1 MANKTLQLKIGNTTY
16 RSSVDNTLTNE
27 DLNNVT
33 LPGLYNAGGS
43 NSVTNK
49 PSGIDHFGL
58 LVIHRAS
65 GSYYIQIIY
74 NDSKSYRRFCVN
86 GTWGNWTEDKLTD
99 TTYTSLKNPCA
110 LTLKINSGGGTA
122 YDGSSPITYD
132 ITKTALGMNKV
143 DNTADVDKSV
153 KHAKTA
159 DTATTATTVGSA
171 TIGGDSCGVYW
182 HNGKPVKM
190 NATVGDARTPIY
202 FLNGTATACSLTKAS
217 VGLSVVDNTMDA
229 KKDVAT
235 AGAVRSGGTVT
246 AKTGTTLYDSGLRF
260 HAGYNNGYPVSYG
273 NAITLTASGSGEL
286 FCGWSGDEN
295 SSTHKTSAARL
306 YYRNKRDTSTAVWSD
321 WSTIAFTSDIPTS
334 FAWGSIS
341 GKPSTFPPSSHTH
354 TKSQI
359 TDFPSSIAYAG
370 AFTGFTRTD
379 AATWGNQTGTVVM
392 GLHSP
397 SGGDIVFRDKNPTDG
412 QLSICI
418 DGCVYQG
425 EGKNKCIDVSGG
437 TFTGQVNFGSG
448 SYYVKSDGSAN
459 FRTVTGAV
467 YNDYAEFFPRGEAT
481 EPGDIV
487 ALDLSSDHESYIKAT
502 ATSKIVAGVHSDE
515 YAMLIGGDKVD
526 DGNYVEK
533 NIEKYIP
540 VSLCG
545 RVFCKCIGKIHRGD
559 TIIVSEISGVGRAK
573 LPNDYVEN
581 TQIVGYAVDEDL
593 TEEIRRVRIR
603 VKG

>member
-86 GTWGNWTEDKLTD
+86 GTWGDWTEDKLTD
-99 TTYTSLKNPCA
+99 TTYTSLKNPYA
-110 LTLKINSGGGTA
+110 LTLKFNSGIGTT
-122 YDGSSPITYD
+122 YDGSSAVTYD

-159 DTATTATTVGSA
+159 DSATTATTLGSA
-171 TIGGDSCGVYW
+171 TIGSNSCGIYL
-182 HNGKPVKM
+182 NAGKPVKM
-190 NATVGDARTPIY
+190 NATVGDAHTPIY

-217 VGLSVVDNTMDA
+217 VGLSVVDNTSDA

-235 AGAVRSGGTVT
+235 AGSVRSGGTVT
-246 AKTGTTLYDSGLRF
+246 AKTGTALYDSGLRF
-260 HAGYNNGYPVSYG
+260 HAGYNNGYPTSYG
-273 NAITLTASGSGEL
+273 NSITLTATGSGEL
-286 FCGWSGDEN
+286 FCGWSGEEN
-295 SSTHKTSAARL
+295 TSTHKTGTSRL
-306 YYRNKRDTSTAVWSD
+306 YYRNKRDTSSAVWSD
-321 WSTIAFTSDIPTS
+321 WSTVAFTSDLS
-334 FAWGSIS
+334 
-341 GKPSTFPPSSHTH
+341 
-354 TKSQI
+354 
-359 TDFPSSIAYAG
+359 AY
-370 AFTGFTRTD
+370 
-379 AATWGNQTGTVVM
+379 
-392 GLHSP
+392 LP
-397 SGGDIVFRDKNPTDG
+397 
-412 QLSICI
+412 L
-418 DGCVYQG
+418 
-425 EGKNKCIDVSGG
+425 SGG
-437 TFTGQVNFGSG
+437 TMSGQVNFGSS
-448 SYYVKSDGSAN
+448 SYYVKADGTAN
-459 FRTVTGAV
+459 FKTVTGAV

-487 ALDLSSDHESYIKAT
+487 ALDLTADHESYIKAT

-545 RVFCKCIGKIHRGD
+545 RVFCKCVGKIHRGD
-559 TIIVSEISGVGRAK
+559 TIVVSEIPGIGRAK

-581 TQIVGYAVDEDL
+581 TQIVGYAVDEDMN
-593 TEEIRRVRIR
+593 EEIRRVRIR

>member
-86 GTWGNWTEDKLTD
+86 GAWGNWTEDKLTD

-159 DTATTATTVGSA
+159 DTATTASTFGSA
-171 TIGGDSCGVYW
+171 TIGSDSCGIYL
-182 HNGKPVKM
+182 HAGKPVKM
-190 NATVGDARTPIY
+190 NATVGGAHTPIY
-202 FLNGTATACSLTKAS
+202 FLNGTATACSLTRAD
-217 VGLSVVDNTMDA
+217 VGLGAVDNTADA
-229 KKDVAT
+229 NKSVKAAT
-235 AGAVRSGGTVT
+235 KLQTYKSDNSTSTYGDEYPLYARWQSDNTLKLTCDGYKTRVDIADSALPLSGGT
-246 AKTGTTLYDSGLRF
+246 L
-260 HAGYNNGYPVSYG
+260 
-273 NAITLTASGSGEL
+273 
-286 FCGWSGDEN
+286 
-295 SSTHKTSAARL
+295 
-306 YYRNKRDTSTAVWSD
+306 
-321 WSTIAFTSDIPTS
+321 
-334 FAWGSIS
+334 
-341 GKPSTFPPSSHTH
+341 
-354 TKSQI
+354 
-359 TDFPSSIAYAG
+359 
-370 AFTGFTRTD
+370 
-379 AATWGNQTGTVVM
+379 
-392 GLHSP
+392 
-397 SGGDIVFRDKNPTDG
+397 
-412 QLSICI
+412 
-418 DGCVYQG
+418 
-425 EGKNKCIDVSGG
+425 
-437 TFTGQVNFGSG
+437 TGQVNFGSG

-487 ALDLSSDHESYIKAT
+487 ALDLTSDHESYIKAT

-526 DGNYVEK
+526 DGSYVEK

-545 RVFCKCIGKIHRGD
+545 RVFCKCVGKIHRGD
-559 TIIVSEISGVGRAK
+559 TIIVSDIPGVGRAK

-593 TEEIRRVRIR
+593 NEEIRRVRIR

>member
-65 GSYYIQIIY
+65 GDYYVQIIY
-74 NDSKSYRRFCVN
+74 NDAKSYRRFCTN
-86 GTWGNWTEDKLTD
+86 GTWSNWTEDKLTD
-99 TTYTSLKNPCA
+99 TTYTSLKNPYA
-110 LTLKINSGGGTA
+110 LTLKINSASGTT

-132 ITKTALGMNKV
+132 ITKTALGLNKV
-143 DNTADVDKSV
+143 DNTADANKTVDRANKLKLLVSSRPDSLNFDLTKDPYRANV
-153 KHAKTA
+153 TYNIATSSTKVGKCPDDAHILTFGW
-159 DTATTATTVGSA
+159 DTTAG
-171 TIGGDSCGVYW
+171 Y
-182 HNGKPVKM
+182 
-190 NATVGDARTPIY
+190 
-202 FLNGTATACSLTKAS
+202 
-217 VGLSVVDNTMDA
+217 
-229 KKDVAT
+229 
-235 AGAVRSGGTVT
+235 GAQM
-246 AKTGTTLYDSGLRF
+246 
-260 HAGYNNGYPVSYG
+260 
-273 NAITLTASGSGEL
+273 AITDGPSPKLYVRGSNSNNSGSV
-286 FCGWSGDEN
+286 WD
-295 SSTHKTSAARL
+295 TTWKT
-306 YYRNKRDTSTAVWSD
+306 V
-321 WSTIAFTSDIPTS
+321 AFTSDIPAS
-334 FAWGSIS
+334 LLLSGGAMKGNIS
-341 GKPSTFPPSSHTH
+341 
-354 TKSQI
+354 
-359 TDFPSSIAYAG
+359 YAG
-370 AFTGFTRTD
+370 TQATYEMIRFVDNKADSYGNGISIGGGGLTVIGGGESAD
-379 AATWGNQTGTVVM
+379 AYVSSCSGDGV
-392 GLHSP
+392 
-397 SGGDIVFRDKNPTDG
+397 GGDEKLVLCNDNGIDFYVNCQSGMPSAKHC
-412 QLSICI
+412 SI
-418 DGCVYQG
+418 DANGAASFVSVY
-425 EGKNKCIDVSGG
+425 N
-437 TFTGQVNFGSG
+437 
-448 SYYVKSDGSAN
+448 
-459 FRTVTGAV
+459 AV

-559 TIIVSEISGVGRAK
+559 TIVVSEIPGVGRAK

-581 TQIVGYAVDEDL
+581 TQIVGYAVDEDMN
-593 TEEIRRVRIR
+593 EEIRRVKIR